1 MAHSANWVGVNP
13 VSGGPENADQ
23 GNLISGNSDG
33 GAGVWIDPTSFGN
46 VVAGN
51 LIGADAAGTVAI
63 GDEWGV
69 YIQGYSNL
77 VGTTGQNGAAD
88 ALERN
93 VISGNSQIG
102 VYITGSSA
110 TGNVVAGNYI
120 GTTASGTAALGNAS
134 DGVRIES
141 GADENWIGVNSVSG
155 GPDNADQGNVISA
168 NGNDGVYIYAPCEG
182 NVIAG
187 DFIGTDASGQ
197 NALGNHNNGIG
208 VGSSTSVYAQNN
220 VIGIPGYGNVISG
233 NISTDILVYY
243 SVGTV
248 IQANRIGTTAD
259 GMHVI
264 QASGA
269 IPVSYNDCVQID
281 DSPDTLVGGTVPGTG
296 NLISMGPWS
305 SSYLPYA
312 GPLGGVLWGTNGV
325 DVIDLST
332 SPGSAGTVIV
342 GNLIGTD
349 AAGTNVLGN
358 PFFGVSLVDV
368 TGVTVGGTTAGAANV
383 IAGSSEAGIGFL
395 SGNFG
400 YADLGSSDNLIE
412 GNLIGV
418 NFDSNGNPIAGM
430 GNGGA
435 VFPDANQEAGIYIND
450 PADPAQQSTG
460 NTIGGTAAG
469 ARNII
474 SGNFDSGVV
483 LNGADVTGNLIE
495 GNYIGTNLSGTLAIA
510 NTGDGV
516 QILNG
521 ATNNTIGGTAA
532 GSGNVI
538 SGNAGDG
545 VDISGSGTS
554 GNLVASNWIGTNA
567 TGTAVLANSGDG
579 VDIFQASLDT
589 VGGTAIGAGN
599 LISGNT
605 ERHRDQR
612 LDRHPRPG
620 QPDRDRPDRNG
631 CPGQFR
637 GRRAGRPRL
646 VRQHHRRGR
655 RRGSQRHLGQRRR
668 RAGHRRDDHGHARGG
683 QPDRHRRQGHG
694 RRGQSRR
701 RASTSPAGR
710 ARPSAARRP
719 WPQRDLRE
727 HRRRHRR
734 GRRRDEHPDPGQ
746 LHRHRPD
753 RDGAA
758 CQHRRR
764 RDRRGRSRHHH
775 RRQRAGRG
783 QRDLGQHRR
792 RVCRSPAAATPG
804 RSILGNLIGTDVS
817 AATGPGQRGLR
828 RVRRVAPPAS
838 SIGGTA
844 TGTAISSR
852 PTPWL
857 ASGSSLTR
865 PAR

>member
-1 MAHSANWVGVNP
+1 MLIDDERSGNLIGTSGQDGSDDVLERNVISGNHYTAVILSGEDTTDNVVAGNYLGTTASGEAALGNGPGGDGVDIVNGASANWVGVNP

-51 LIGADAAGTVAI
+51 LIGAECSRHGCDWRRMGRLHPGLLESRRHDRAERRQPDARAP
-63 GDEWGV
+63 
-69 YIQGYSNL
+69 
-77 VGTTGQNGAAD
+77 
-88 ALERN
+88 N

-102 VYITGSSA
+102 VDITGSSA

-120 GTTASGTAALGNAS
+120 GTTASGTAAPGNAS

-342 GNLIGTD
+342 GNLIGTV

-358 PFFGVSLVDV
+358 PFFGVSL
-368 TGVTVGGTTAGAANV
+368 
-383 IAGSSEAGIGFL
+383 
-395 SGNFG
+395 
-400 YADLGSSDNLIE
+400 
-412 GNLIGV
+412 
-418 NFDSNGNPIAGM
+418 
-430 GNGGA
+430 
-435 VFPDANQEAGIYIND
+435 
-450 PADPAQQSTG
+450 
-460 NTIGGTAAG
+460 
-469 ARNII
+469 
-474 SGNFDSGVV
+474 
-483 LNGADVTGNLIE
+483 
-495 GNYIGTNLSGTLAIA
+495 
-510 NTGDGV
+510 
-516 QILNG
+516 
-521 ATNNTIGGTAA
+521 
-532 GSGNVI
+532 
-538 SGNAGDG
+538 
-545 VDISGSGTS
+545 
-554 GNLVASNWIGTNA
+554 
-567 TGTAVLANSGDG
+567 
-579 VDIFQASLDT
+579 
-589 VGGTAIGAGN
+589 
-599 LISGNT
+599 
-605 ERHRDQR
+605 
-612 LDRHPRPG
+612 
-620 QPDRDRPDRNG
+620 
-631 CPGQFR
+631 
-637 GRRAGRPRL
+637 
-646 VRQHHRRGR
+646 
-655 RRGSQRHLGQRRR
+655 
-668 RAGHRRDDHGHARGG
+668 
-683 QPDRHRRQGHG
+683 
-694 RRGQSRR
+694 
-701 RASTSPAGR
+701 STSPASR
-710 ARPSAARRP
+710 SAARR
-719 WPQRDLRE
+719 RS
-727 HRRRHRR
+727 
-734 GRRRDEHPDPGQ
+734 GRQ
-746 LHRHRPD
+746 CD
-753 RDGAA
+753 RWLSAK
-758 CQHRRR
+758 
-764 RDRRGRSRHHH
+764 
-775 RRQRAGRG
+775 
-783 QRDLGQHRR
+783 
-792 RVCRSPAAATPG
+792 PA
-804 RSILGNLIGTDVS
+804 SDFS
-817 AATGPGQRGLR
+817 AAISATLTLVLR
-828 RVRRVAPPAS
+828 TTPLK
-838 SIGGTA
+838 A
-844 TGTAISSR
+844 T
-852 PTPWL
+852 
-857 ASGSSLTR
+857 
-865 PAR
+865 